1 MDLEQLELLISEVL
15 SNNNDNK
22 IDSIMDLVVEYV
34 DNIEDPRF

>member
-34 DNIEDPRF
+34 DSIEDTRL